1 MRTKILIWINRYLP
15 AEIICISG
23 GLIIGLIANHLNSS
37 ATAVAFLVSW
47 AETILYYLSIIVRD
61 VYKNIKKH
69 QSQGLLYSTRTFLID
84 IRNVL
89 IEFGIGELLDTMF
102 IRPAAIFL
110 MTRLIGNVGLGI
122 LVGVVLADIFLYLPT
137 IIMYEVRNKYLPSK

>member
-1 MRTKILIWINRYLP
+1 MKTKILIWINRYLP

-37 ATAVAFLVSW
+37 ATATAFIVSW
-47 AETILYYLSIIVRD
+47 AETILYYLSIIIGD
-61 VYKNIKKH
+61 VYKNIKRH
-69 QSQGLLYSTRTFLID
+69 QRQSQRYSTKTFLID

-122 LVGVVLADIFLYLPT
+122 LVGIILADIFFYLPT
-137 IIMYEVRNKYLPSK
+137 IIMYELRNKYLPNK